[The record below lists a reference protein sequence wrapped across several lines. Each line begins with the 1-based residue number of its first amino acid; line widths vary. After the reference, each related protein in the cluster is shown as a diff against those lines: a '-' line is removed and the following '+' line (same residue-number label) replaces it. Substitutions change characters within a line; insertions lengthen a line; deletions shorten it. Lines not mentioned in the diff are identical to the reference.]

1 MLFLHKSEVIWLHSQ
16 LVGLFG
22 GSHGLRDEGALEAA
36 LLAAENRAFYEDAD
50 LITCA
55 AVYAYHLTQ
64 AHAFIDGNKRV
75 AAAATEL
82 FLELNGELLE
92 ASDEALVALFMGIAA
107 GRLTRGDVEA
117 HLRVWTR
124 PKQ

>member
-1 MLFLHKSEVIWLHSQ
+1 M
-16 LVGLFG
+16 
-22 GSHGLRDEGALEAA
+22 EAA
-36 LLAAENRAFYEDAD
+36 LLAAENRVFYEDAD

-92 ASDEALVALFMGIAA
+92 VSDEALVALFMGIAA
-107 GRLTRGDVEA
+107 GRLMRGDVEA
-117 HLRVWTR
+117 QLRLWTR